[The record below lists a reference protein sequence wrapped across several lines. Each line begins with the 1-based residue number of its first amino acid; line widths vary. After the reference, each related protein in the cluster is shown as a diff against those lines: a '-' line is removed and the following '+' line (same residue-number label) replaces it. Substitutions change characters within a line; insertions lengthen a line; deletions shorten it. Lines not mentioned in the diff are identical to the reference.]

1 VLNLLDAPG
10 AKANSCSASNF
21 NMTEA
26 SEGLIGGPLPVAR
39 FVFPIVNGTRFVE
52 LIAAGVPDMRGS
64 REQSVWF
71 RYTVLEC
78 AGKNMAPPC
87 SVQGKPA
94 YFDTYWWSGE
104 QAGTRGPQHAASASG
119 FYANLLEVRRWW
131 RAELAKEGMMQL
143 SLPSP
148 ASTNGT
154 HLHKQAVGSVI
165 RAMIT
170 RKDSW
175 FPRYGVNPGY
185 GVNMQVLRNPTYRTI
200 MICIDH

>member
-1 VLNLLDAPG
+1 
-10 AKANSCSASNF
+10 
-21 NMTEA
+21 MTEA

-131 RAELAKEGMMQL
+131 RVELAKEGSLHARRQAMGYIYDKQL
-143 SLPSP
+143 VHALFEAAPDRYSDRD
-148 ASTNGT
+148 G
-154 HLHKQAVGSVI
+154 GY
-165 RAMIT
+165 T
-170 RKDSW
+170 R
-175 FPRYGVNPGY
+175 
-185 GVNMQVLRNPTYRTI
+185 VLRDGYRKGDNSEMGVI
-200 MICIDH
+200 ELL